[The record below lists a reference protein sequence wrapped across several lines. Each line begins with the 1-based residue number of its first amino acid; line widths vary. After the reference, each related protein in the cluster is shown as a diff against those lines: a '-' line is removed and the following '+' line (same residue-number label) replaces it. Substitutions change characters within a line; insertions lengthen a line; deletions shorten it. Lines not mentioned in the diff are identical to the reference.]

1 MCRSFV
7 AGSSAGVYPFVGH
20 ILFTAIV
27 GAISGFCAW
36 LISEPMMPPI
46 YGDPRGRAASLVFV
60 VLLGAFIAGSIG
72 ALTGYRQGSRRHVL
86 SGLLIGGVAGA
97 MAASIGGTVGGSL
110 AFALFP
116 EFDRGLGVST
126 LPGRVIQITPL
137 GALIGLAIGLPLRS
151 PKQAT
156 LGLIGGAIGGA
167 IAGAAF
173 DPLSVALQSF
183 TQLAQGGNEIG
194 KPGRAA
200 MAVVLGGSIGLFVS
214 LAREVAKTAWLR
226 LRLGRN
232 EGREW
237 AVDAT
242 QTFIGRDE
250 RAHVPLFG
258 DPNIAPMH
266 ACIVRHGR
274 DFVIHDGGAPLGIV
288 VDGHRVP
295 QAVLTHGSTIQ
306 IGGHT
311 LEFLTRGGRAPVRP
325 PDQARQSTAP
335 TPVTMPAAAPAAT
348 GVSLTILT
356 GPAAGQKVQ
365 VVNLL
370 EMGREA
376 TGLRLDHDRQASRR
390 HARIEI
396 SPSGPIISDLA
407 STNGTYLNGQRITQ
421 SPLRTGDHIRIGNT
435 ELRVD

>member
-1 MCRSFV
+1 M
-7 AGSSAGVYPFVGH
+7 GH

-27 GAISGFCAW
+27 GALSGFCAW

-46 YGDPRGRAASLVFV
+46 YGDPRGQTASLVFV
-60 VLLGAFIAGSIG
+60 VLLGAFIAGSVG
-72 ALTGYRQGSRRHVL
+72 ALTGYRQGSRRHL
-86 SGLLIGGVAGA
+86 ITGLLIGLVAGA
-97 MAASIGGTVGGSL
+97 MAGSIGGAVGGGL

-116 EFDRGLGVST
+116 GFDRGLGVST
-126 LPGRVIQITPL
+126 LPGRIVQITPL

-237 AVDAT
+237 VVDAP

-258 DPNIAPMH
+258 DGNIAPMH

-274 DFVIHDGGAPLGIV
+274 DYVIHDGGTPLGIM
-288 VDGHRVP
+288 VDGQRVP
-295 QAVLTHGSTIQ
+295 QAVLNHGSVIE

-311 LEFLTRGGRAPVRP
+311 LEFSLKGGRAPVRP
-325 PDQARQSTAP
+325 PDQVSAVSAP
-335 TPVTMPAAAPAAT
+335 ASVVMPSAPAAPAGA
-348 GVSLTILT
+348 SLTILN
-356 GPAAGQKVQ
+356 GPNPGQQ
-365 VVNLL
+365 VRVVDAV
-370 EMGREA
+370 EIGREA
-376 TGLRLDHDRQASRR
+376 SGLRLDHDRNASRR
-390 HARIEI
+390 HARIEL
-396 SPSGPIISDLA
+396 SPSGLMITDLG
-407 STNGTYLNGQRITQ
+407 STNGTFVNDQRITQ
-421 SPLRTGDHIRIGNT
+421 SPIRSGDRIRIGGT